1 MYNFI
6 NIVFRLILLR
16 IINGQLMYLGHTFIS
31 LLDRPLY
38 NEKILFYSLI
48 SLRIILECVKY
59 WNLLIYNIQ
68 TVSLIH
74 KFTVHRELDSKEIV
88 SFIQIMYFA
97 IHPSLIHY
105 PQDSAPL
112 ALSQE
117 PSSFHQC
124 SFWFL
129 YAFKDSSSHKL
140 ETMYI
145 PYIMEYDNL

>member
-6 NIVFRLILLR
+6 NIGFRLILLR

-48 SLRIILECVKY
+48 SLRIILEYVKY

-68 TVSLIH
+68 TVSVIY
-74 KFTVHRELDSKEIV
+74 KFTVHREQDSKEIV

-105 PQDSAPL
+105 SG
-112 ALSQE
+112 
-117 PSSFHQC
+117 FC
-124 SFWFL
+124 SLGLIPRAFFIPPMFL
-129 YAFKDSSSHKL
+129 LIFICS
-140 ETMYI
+140 
-145 PYIMEYDNL
+145 